1 MVAAML
7 RNGHA
12 KKFSDAP
19 LGHAPFCGATGAAP
33 AAAGLPPANLLRRP
47 SGTKGQASATIL
59 RRSDRCQSNGKNLA
73 ARMVLTVART
83 APALTLCR
91 ARTYLSPMKTV
102 TITLEDNLYHA
113 ASAEAAR
120 RRKPLGEFLQDLFL
134 SALRTGDKAAL
145 DDSSATLQSLWELAD
160 AHPVTFG
167 TASPLNRDDLY
178 ERGLSGH

>member
-1 MVAAML
+1 
-7 RNGHA
+7 
-12 KKFSDAP
+12 
-19 LGHAPFCGATGAAP
+19 
-33 AAAGLPPANLLRRP
+33 
-47 SGTKGQASATIL
+47 
-59 RRSDRCQSNGKNLA
+59 
-73 ARMVLTVART
+73 
-83 APALTLCR
+83 
-91 ARTYLSPMKTV
+91 MKTV